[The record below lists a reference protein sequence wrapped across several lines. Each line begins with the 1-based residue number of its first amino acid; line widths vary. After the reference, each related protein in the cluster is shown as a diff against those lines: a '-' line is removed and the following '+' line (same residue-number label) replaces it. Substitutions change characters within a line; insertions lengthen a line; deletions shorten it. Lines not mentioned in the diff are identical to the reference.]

1 MPRIKKAADT
11 VRQPSLEDQ
20 RARSAHCPIVGQ
32 PQADYSR
39 KQRSARALNHH
50 LANATF
56 FEHAGSA
63 KRSGEML
70 RAAAPKVRIQLP
82 PAKSLRTSGPSPQ
95 AVQARIRADRNKR
108 PVFAVIRG
116 RFLRFGNDR
125 IHRAYR
131 VQLPD
136 GPDRVDALGPR
147 RTISERRIDA
157 GLPQIGRFEHVRVGR
172 ENQGE
177 SASSLLDCGQHLWHP
192 AHRRQE

>member
-116 RFLRFGNDR
+116 RSPRFGNEDPAR
-125 IHRAYR
+125 SRSRAR
-131 VQLPD
+131 
-136 GPDRVDALGPR
+136 
-147 RTISERRIDA
+147 SS
-157 GLPQIGRFEHVRVGR
+157 RVGR
-172 ENQGE
+172 F
-177 SASSLLDCGQHLWHP
+177 SAHCRRYRPAARHAQMIDRGMSRLPLRDPSIGHRGKRVIKALIASLPRPLFS
-192 AHRRQE
+192 RQW